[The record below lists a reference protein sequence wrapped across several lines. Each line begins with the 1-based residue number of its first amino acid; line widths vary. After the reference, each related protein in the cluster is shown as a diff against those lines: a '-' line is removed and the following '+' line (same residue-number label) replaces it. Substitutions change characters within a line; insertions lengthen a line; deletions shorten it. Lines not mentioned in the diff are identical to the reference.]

1 MSISRIGL
9 RALDA
14 ELAKHHMIV
23 AFSPITVITA
33 GGFVAVTY
41 LQNRNATGDLDYLLA
56 PEWAAD
62 PDIKNSLRDA
72 IIKVS
77 NDLGFNYEWAND
89 DMAIFVTHEA
99 QKWLFEQ
106 AEKQDIVL
114 FLGQHIRVLA
124 APIEWAVERKI
135 RRLFEGTR
143 DRKAV
148 FDLSDCLAMLKWLR
162 DRNDG
167 PLDRERIRGLDVNG
181 FGVGPDKAT
190 MDTIATAYC
199 EKYGERIF
207 F

>member
-1 MSISRIGL
+1 MSISRRGL
-9 RALDA
+9 RALYA
-14 ELAKHHMIV
+14 ELAKHDMIV

-72 IIKVS
+72 IIK
-77 NDLGFNYEWAND
+77 
-89 DMAIFVTHEA
+89 
-99 QKWLFEQ
+99 

-114 FLGQHIRVLA
+114 FLGRHIRVLA

-167 PLDRERIRGLDVNG
+167 PLDRERIRGLDVNC